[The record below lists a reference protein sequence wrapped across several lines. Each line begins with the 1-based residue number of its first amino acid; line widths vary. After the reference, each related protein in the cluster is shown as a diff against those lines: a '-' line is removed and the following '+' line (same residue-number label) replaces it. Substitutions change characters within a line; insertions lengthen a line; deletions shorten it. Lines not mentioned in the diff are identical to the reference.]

1 MAFQLTSVPGSRRA
15 NRLGCVFVP
24 LALAAWYALGC
35 SENVSR
41 FTAEVR
47 DVEDTLSSTPQGSEA
62 SVIYRVP
69 PGVSATLVFLPAA
82 TRAAYGELRAS
93 GLPAELARRIAGEL
107 EGVGKRQRPMLVVAQ
122 SERLTFSSAFADFAD
137 VTDVV
142 FGNCSGRCRVTLR
155 AAGPGVRPR
164 VVKVG

>member
-1 MAFQLTSVPGSRRA
+1 MALQSTSVPGSRLA

-24 LALAAWYALGC
+24 LALAGLYALGC
-35 SENVSR
+35 AENVAR

-47 DVEDTLSSTPQGSEA
+47 DVQDTLSSTPQGSEA

-69 PGVSATLVFLPAA
+69 IGVAATLVFLPAA
-82 TRAAYGELRAS
+82 TRAAYGELRAA
-93 GLPAELARRIAGEL
+93 GLPAELARRIAAEL
-107 EGVGKRQRPMLVVAQ
+107 EGLGKRERPMMIVAE
-122 SERLTFSSAFADFAD
+122 SGRLTFSSAFADFAD

-142 FGNCSGRCRVTLR
+142 FGSCSGRCRVTLR
-155 AAGPGVRPR
+155 AAGRGVRPR